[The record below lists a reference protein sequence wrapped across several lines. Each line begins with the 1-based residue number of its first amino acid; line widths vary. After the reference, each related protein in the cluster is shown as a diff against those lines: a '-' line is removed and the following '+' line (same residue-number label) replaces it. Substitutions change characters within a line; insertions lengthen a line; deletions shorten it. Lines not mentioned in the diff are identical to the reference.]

1 VYNVLQ
7 INSTQK
13 QSAVLIDEPNHLRRY
28 GPSLD
33 AKTDAAF
40 NNSLVF
46 RSCWTSRHNHAFSA
60 TRPKVPVQQ
69 HNPHSELPASIVGL
83 YDKKY
88 PTLAPQSYT
97 PPT

>member
-1 VYNVLQ
+1 MKTASTHATGLVLAVPTTGEKTTNTIGVYNVLQ

-46 RSCWTSRHNHAFSA
+46 RSC
-60 TRPKVPVQQ
+60 
-69 HNPHSELPASIVGL
+69 
-83 YDKKY
+83 
-88 PTLAPQSYT
+88 
-97 PPT
+97 